1 MLVVVVKPCLASINH
16 AGEHLTQIMAE
27 VGVAISASCP
37 DGLVSVGSAF
47 FFLLAL
53 VFLITP
59 ASFHSVFFSAPQNQA
74 LILGGLNL

>member
-53 VFLITP
+53 CFLLHLLLFIL
-59 ASFHSVFFSAPQNQA
+59 SFFLLPKTRP
-74 LILGGLNL
+74 